1 MVRRSASLVMRLIAG
16 LLAGLALIAGFFVWR
31 LSSGPIS
38 LDDLAPYVARALADP
53 EHGLEVRVDHSLIAL
68 GDGGSLL
75 VVARGVH
82 LRRGDGDANA
92 ELTLPELAMGFSLRA
107 ALRGV
112 AAPTRIVLRRP
123 ELRLQRAADGTFR
136 LGIGPDASGAGDWA
150 SGVLRELGGPLDE
163 KGSLSYLRSV
173 AVRDALLTVD
183 DRALGVTWRAKR
195 LDRSAERRVGKVGV
209 SQLV

>member
-1 MVRRSASLVMRLIAG
+1 ADRAS
-16 LLAGLALIAGFFVWR
+16 
-31 LSSGPIS
+31 
-38 LDDLAPYVARALADP
+38 
-53 EHGLEVRVDHSLIAL
+53 GLEARVDHSLIAL

-82 LRRGDGDANA
+82 LRRGNGDA

-136 LGIGPDASGAGDWA
+136 LGIGPSVSGAGDWA
-150 SGVLRELGGPLDE
+150 EGVLRELAAPPSD
-163 KGSLSYLRSV
+163 KGSLGYLRRV
-173 AVRDALLTVD
+173 FIRDALLTVD
-183 DRALGVTWRAKR
+183 DRALNATWRAKR
-195 LDRSAERRVGKVGV
+195 LDASLYRDSA
-209 SQLV
+209 